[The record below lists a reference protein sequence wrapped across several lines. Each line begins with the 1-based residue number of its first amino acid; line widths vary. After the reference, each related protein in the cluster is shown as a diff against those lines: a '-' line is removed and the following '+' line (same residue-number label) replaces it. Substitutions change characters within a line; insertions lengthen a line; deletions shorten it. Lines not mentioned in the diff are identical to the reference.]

1 MRYPP
6 LILAVDDTPENLD
19 ILRMRLE
26 AHDYAVVTAA
36 DGREAI
42 DALERERPQLVL
54 MDVMMPTLDGRAA
67 YRAMRARPDLPA
79 VPVVLMSAAVGPE
92 RLDPTISAFLP
103 KPFDLDDLLAL
114 VARLIGA
121 PEPSTPRA

>member
-1 MRYPP
+1 MTAVLVVEDEP
-6 LILAVDDTPENLD
+6 L
-19 ILRMRLE
+19 LRDLVAEVLRDE
-26 AHDYAVVTAA
+26 GYAVVTAG

-121 PEPSTPRA
+121 PKPSTPCA

>member
-1 MRYPP
+1 MTAVLVVEDEP
-6 LILAVDDTPENLD
+6 L
-19 ILRMRLE
+19 LRDLVAEVLRDE
-26 AHDYAVVTAA
+26 GYDVVTAA

-42 DALERERPQLVL
+42 DALEQERPQLVL

-121 PEPSTPRA
+121 PKPSTPCA